1 RAGRGRRRRRRGRQG
16 HADAR
21 RGPGLP
27 APPRAL
33 RVRPPPARRAAISG
47 HRARDRGNRSL
58 RRERYTMRA
67 LAPLAL
73 LALLA
78 CSKTP
83 PSPAE
88 RLQELGK
95 SFGEAAK
102 AYAKCGLSTS
112 VGHFGP
118 AGKKEYLGKLN
129 GRVKDGTRDVELNIA
144 FEQRGDGWACRDAD
158 SFLDV

>member
-1 RAGRGRRRRRRGRQG
+1 
-16 HADAR
+16 
-21 RGPGLP
+21 
-27 APPRAL
+27 
-33 RVRPPPARRAAISG
+33 
-47 HRARDRGNRSL
+47 
-58 RRERYTMRA
+58 MRH
-67 LAPLAL
+67 LAL

-83 PSPAE
+83 PTPAE

-95 SFGEAAK
+95 SFGAFTK
-102 AYAKCGLSTS
+102 VYAKCGFSTS

-129 GRVKDGTRDVELNIA
+129 GRVSDVEVNIA

-158 SFLDV
+158 SFIDVKDTTPCAWLEAHCLARKP